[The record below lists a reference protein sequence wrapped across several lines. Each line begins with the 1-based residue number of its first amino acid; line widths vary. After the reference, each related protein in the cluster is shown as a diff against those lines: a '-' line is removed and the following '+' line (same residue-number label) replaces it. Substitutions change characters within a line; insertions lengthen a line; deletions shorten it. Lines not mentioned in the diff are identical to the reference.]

1 MECLIT
7 VADDLIKPFIFSIF
21 FQAKFRFFDITPVG
35 RILNRFSSD
44 TYTVDDN
51 LPFMLNILLA
61 QVFGLLG
68 AIATTLF
75 ALPWVTIVVVPMLPI
90 YLSVQQRYR
99 RASRNIKRLASN
111 ALSPLY
117 SHFTETLE
125 GLTTIRAM
133 RASARFSADFLV
145 MLENSARTQLTSSAA
160 QCWLSIRLQLLGS
173 VLIGGCSVVAALT
186 GAHVTNAGYVGLAI
200 SYALSITSLLSGVLN
215 AVAETELELVAV
227 ERVNEY
233 CQLKGEEGDEE
244 SHREGEGVLG
254 VVEERM
260 TTTPYGWPC
269 QGVIKFDKVS
279 LHYGRG
285 EGGGGETGNSLKSVS
300 FETEACEKVGIVGR
314 TGAGKTSILSALLR
328 THAIERGGSIT
339 IDSVPLASVRL
350 AELRDRIAYV
360 AQDPFL
366 FRGTVRENLDP
377 LNHYYESHIWNGL
390 TKCLT
395 SPLILS
401 LGGLNGRIEMRGEN
415 LSTGQK
421 QLLCLTRAFLKKAK
435 VLCIDEGTAHLD
447 RDSEAAIQNVLRT
460 VFGNST
466 VVQIAHRL
474 QNVRGM
480 DRVLVMRDGV
490 LVECDSPAVLEGD
503 KGSLFSQM
511 LREQTEAK

>member
-1 MECLIT
+1 M
-7 VADDLIKPFIFSIF
+7 
-21 FQAKFRFFDITPVG
+21 QAKFRFFDTTPVG

-68 AIATTLF
+68 AITTTLF

-90 YLSVQQRYR
+90 YLNVQHRYR
-99 RASRNIKRLASN
+99 MASRNIKRLASN

-117 SHFTETLE
+117 SHFTETLD
-125 GLTTIRAM
+125 GLATIRAM

-145 MLENSARTQLTSSAA
+145 MLENSARAQLTSSAA
-160 QCWLSIRLQLLGS
+160 QCWLSIRLQMLGS
-173 VLIGGCSVVAALT
+173 VLIGGCSIVAALT
-186 GAHVTNAGYVGLAI
+186 GAHVTSAGFVGLAI

-233 CQLKGEEGDEE
+233 CDLPVEEEEEEGD
-244 SHREGEGVLG
+244 GGVTR
-254 VVEERM
+254 VVQE
-260 TTTPYGWPC
+260 TPYGWPC
-269 QGVIKFDKVS
+269 QGVIRFDRVS
-279 LHYGRG
+279 LQYDD
-285 EGGGGETGNSLKSVS
+285 EDDNGGGEEDENAPSSRSLKDVS
-300 FETEACEKVGIVGR
+300 FETEACEKIGIVGR

-328 THAIERGGSIT
+328 THEIGRGNIT
-339 IDSVPLASVRL
+339 IDSVSIGGVRL
-350 AELRDRIAYV
+350 SQLRDRIAYV

-366 FRGTVRENLDP
+366 FRGTIRENLDP
-377 LNHYYESHIWNGL
+377 LNNYYESHIWNGI

-401 LGGLNGRIEMRGEN
+401 LGGLKGRVELGGEN

-435 VLCIDEGTAHLD
+435 ILCIDEGTAHLD
-447 RDSEAAIQNVLRT
+447 RDSEAAIQNVLGT
-460 VFGNST
+460 VFSNST
-466 VVQIAHRL
+466 VIQIAHRL
-474 QNVRGM
+474 LNVRGM
-480 DRVLVMRDGV
+480 DRVLVMREGR
-490 LVECDSPAVLEGD
+490 LVESGSPRELEGD
-503 KGSLFSQM
+503 PRSVFSQM
-511 LREQTEAK
+511 VREQQERESRDTKPNTSDEGERLA